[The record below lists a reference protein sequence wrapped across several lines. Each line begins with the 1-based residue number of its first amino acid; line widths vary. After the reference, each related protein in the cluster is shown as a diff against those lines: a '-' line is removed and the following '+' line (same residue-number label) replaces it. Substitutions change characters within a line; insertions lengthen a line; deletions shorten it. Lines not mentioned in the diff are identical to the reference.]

1 VHTQVPI
8 THDAL
13 RMRTRRLCE
22 KKNSGRCGVPDA
34 IHNDYVEGGEK
45 REILEMS
52 LLQCLATHGLDRKW
66 YKRVKVVWLQKG
78 SCWHV
83 ALSYMYKTLILHR
96 FLCKVSMVKYK
107 YIYIYIYII

>member
-1 VHTQVPI
+1 MKRVFSCMHTQVPI

-22 KKNSGRCGVPDA
+22 KKTSGRCGVPDA

-52 LLQCLATHGLDRKW
+52 LLQCLAQYGLDRKW
-66 YKRVKVVWLQKG
+66 YKRVHAGMFHYPL
-78 SCWHV
+78 
-83 ALSYMYKTLILHR
+83 Y
-96 FLCKVSMVKYK
+96 VKL
-107 YIYIYIYII
+107 

>member
-1 VHTQVPI
+1 MHTQVPI

-96 FLCKVSMVKYK
+96 FLCKVSMVKY
-107 YIYIYIYII
+107 IYIYI